1 MIQKNCFRNRIQ
13 ESTLILIYHEEA
25 NFIKENF
32 IKEYNI
38 REISLLP
45 NTEENDEALTLERG
59 EIDFE
64 SVDSNSLDQTEK
76 IQSEQYRPNILLD
89 IYRNL

>member
-1 MIQKNCFRNRIQ
+1 M
-13 ESTLILIYHEEA
+13 ESYKE

-59 EIDFE
+59 EIEFE
-64 SVDSNSLDQTEK
+64 SVDQIVTDQLTK